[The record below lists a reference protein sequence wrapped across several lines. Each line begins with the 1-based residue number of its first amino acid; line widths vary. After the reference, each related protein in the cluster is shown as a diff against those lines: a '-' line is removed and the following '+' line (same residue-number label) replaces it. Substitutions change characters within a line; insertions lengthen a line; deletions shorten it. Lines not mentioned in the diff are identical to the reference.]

1 MKVVM
6 IIFLIS
12 VTLFALMSLTY
23 VVADI
28 VQEVLAKRREE
39 AAAAAAE
46 QASEGELSEEETAAE
61 MPAAEEISA

>member
-28 VQEVLAKRREE
+28 VQEVRTKRREE

-46 QASEGELSEEETAAE
+46 QASE
-61 MPAAEEISA
+61 EISA